1 MTIHGGECMSDD
13 QKQYVVEMGHQI
25 DISKMRSKQET
36 KLMRSLSVALNDR
49 TSLEALLTDPDSLSY
64 KAGLISL
71 AQAVK
76 LYAWIGREDQLL
88 MQSLQLVANRL
99 NLLLTSTS

>member
-1 MTIHGGECMSDD
+1 MTIRGGECMSDD

-25 DISKMRSKQET
+25 DISKMRSRQET